1 MGKLSVTL
9 LCFFWLSWTASA
21 VPVIGVFTGQGG
33 LTTFLSAS
41 GGVATTGRVPG
52 LNPASNIAA
61 VEAALGVAPAG
72 LSGLPGATY
81 THASAIASI
90 LTGAQAGDEIIFTAS
105 SLPAT
110 GLVIGSP
117 AGPPIFNYF
126 FSLDL
131 LTGPTATTVTPLALT
146 TTAQQFSVILPEAG
160 DYLFGLGAVRTNPGN
175 SAPFNLHLA
184 STYGTSGVFS
194 GVQGVPEIDAGAAT
208 LPLALLFGTILLAT
222 DVRRRRV
229 LG

>member
-1 MGKLSVTL
+1 MGKLGVTL

-41 GGVATTGRVPG
+41 GGVATTGRVTG
-52 LNPASNIAA
+52 LNPASNIAS
-61 VEAALGVAPAG
+61 VEAALGIAPSG

-110 GLVIGSP
+110 GVVVGSP
-117 AGPPIFNYF
+117 GGPPIFNYF

-131 LTGPTATTVTPLALT
+131 LTGPTATIVTPLALT

-160 DYLFGLGAVRTNPGN
+160 NYLFGLGAVRTNPGN
-175 SAPFNLHLA
+175 SGLGHRLSA
-184 STYGTSGVFS
+184 YGTSGVFS

-229 LG
+229 LS